1 MEARTKKER
10 EGANQNAELTAL
22 RGVGTAGALTALQG
36 VGTAGAHVCSPCT
49 SLCAGNVDV

>member
-22 RGVGTAGALTALQG
+22 RGVGTAGA
-36 VGTAGAHVCSPCT
+36 HVCSPCT